1 MGDRPH
7 WVLTQKTFTKWAN
20 VPLNG
25 AHIINDVE
33 KGLDDGL
40 VLIALLE
47 ALRKQRSTSSATRT
61 RRCGGA
67 AGNKAD
73 ASKTALLERVNSK
86 AVEHKV
92 KNLNPCLNDGNTLWS

>member
-40 VLIALLE
+40 VLIAPFE
-47 ALRKQRSTSSATRT
+47 ALRKQKVNFKRNKNPKMRWRGWKQGGRVEERAARAGQAGQYRCSEH
-61 RRCGGA
+61 RR
-67 AGNKAD
+67 
-73 ASKTALLERVNSK
+73 R
-86 AVEHKV
+86 
-92 KNLNPCLNDGNTLWS
+92 